1 TVRRGGCLSIDNGW
15 YAEKSAMLGR
25 SPPRN
30 SRPSARRPSLAPGLA
45 SVVRTTVAW
54 RMTTRD
60 RRLKRKIERARRVL
74 GTKTNRET
82 IERALDTVLA
92 EEQVRRALR
101 RAGASGGSEA
111 GSVYRR

>member
-1 TVRRGGCLSIDNGW
+1 
-15 YAEKSAMLGR
+15 M
-25 SPPRN
+25 
-30 SRPSARRPSLAPGLA
+30 APGLA
-45 SVVRTTVAW
+45 SVGRTTVAW
-54 RMTTRD
+54 CMTARD

-101 RAGASGGSEA
+101 RAGGTGGIEDVVGRS
-111 GSVYRR
+111 

>member
-1 TVRRGGCLSIDNGW
+1 
-15 YAEKSAMLGR
+15 M
-25 SPPRN
+25 
-30 SRPSARRPSLAPGLA
+30 APGLA

-54 RMTTRD
+54 RMTTRDRRLKASVGRTTVAWRMTARD

-101 RAGASGGSEA
+101 RAGGTGGIEDVVGRS
-111 GSVYRR
+111 

>member
-1 TVRRGGCLSIDNGW
+1 
-15 YAEKSAMLGR
+15 
-25 SPPRN
+25 
-30 SRPSARRPSLAPGLA
+30 
-45 SVVRTTVAW
+45 
-54 RMTTRD
+54 MTTRD

-101 RAGASGGSEA
+101 RAGGSGGIEDVFGHADAADFEA
-111 GSVYRR
+111 IRALRCFSLQVVPAAA

>member
-1 TVRRGGCLSIDNGW
+1 PPQRSGLRPAARSERVGALQDGGLSGGP
-15 YAEKSAMLGR
+15 AAGR
-25 SPPRN
+25 Y
-30 SRPSARRPSLAPGLA
+30 RPGDPLPSVG
-45 SVVRTTVAW
+45 RTTVAW

-101 RAGASGGSEA
+101 RAGGSGGIEDVF
-111 GSVYRR
+111 GHRRCG